1 MLTAHRS
8 GQGGNQSLHDAA
20 DLLPEI
26 LALNDIAKSLD
37 DKTAITTA
45 QIEQACQRYENV
57 MFDRAFPWVR
67 KSGGTSFPSLDFDG
81 VLGTIAKL
89 LSWTILPV
97 VRLFYRVCGTK
108 G

>member
-1 MLTAHRS
+1 M
-8 GQGGNQSLHDAA
+8 HDAA
-20 DLLPEI
+20 DILPEI

-37 DKTAITTA
+37 DKAAVNTA
-45 QIEQACQRYENV
+45 QIEQACQRYENT
-57 MFDRAFPWVR
+57 MFDRAFPWVS

-89 LSWTILPV
+89 VSWTILPV
-97 VRLFYRVCGTK
+97 VRMVYRVCGIR